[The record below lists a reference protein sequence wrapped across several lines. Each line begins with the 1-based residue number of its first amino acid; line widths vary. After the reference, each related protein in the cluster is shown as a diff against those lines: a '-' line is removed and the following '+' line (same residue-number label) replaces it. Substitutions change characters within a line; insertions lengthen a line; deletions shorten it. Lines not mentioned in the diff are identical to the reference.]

1 MALADSFPDGSYS
14 DKSITN
20 NDDMEMVMATVIQ
33 IVLRF
38 FEKYPS
44 KMVYIEGST
53 PERTRLYRIIM
64 SRELL
69 EIEKVFTV
77 YGLIG
82 NNPELFV
89 KNLNY
94 DAFVISL
101 RNQNNLLKLL
111 YENDNQ

>member
-1 MALADSFPDGSYS
+1 
-14 DKSITN
+14 
-20 NDDMEMVMATVIQ
+20 MEMVMATVIQ

-89 KNLNY
+89 K
-94 DAFVISL
+94 
-101 RNQNNLLKLL
+101 
-111 YENDNQ
+111 